1 MGTQAGP
8 MTVGF
13 IILVLFGLFLF
24 ALVKAPGEIVQLLL
38 GATWLLMGVWA
49 LGSIAWAVLS
59 R

>member
-1 MGTQAGP
+1 MVRRAGP

-13 IILVLFGLFLF
+13 IVVVLFGLFLF
-24 ALVKAPGEIVQLLL
+24 ALAKSPGEVVQLLL
-38 GATWLLMGVWA
+38 AVVWLVMGVWA

>member
-1 MGTQAGP
+1 MVRRAGL

-13 IILVLFGLFLF
+13 IVVVLFGLFLF
-24 ALVKAPGEIVQLLL
+24 ALAKSPGEVVQLLL
-38 GATWLLMGVWA
+38 AAVWLVMGVWA

>member
-1 MGTQAGP
+1 MVRRAGL

-13 IILVLFGLFLF
+13 IVVVLFGLFLF
-24 ALVKAPGEIVQLLL
+24 ALAKSPGEVIQLLL
-38 GATWLLMGVWA
+38 AVVWLVMGVWA

>member
-1 MGTQAGP
+1 MEGRAGP

-13 IILVLFGLFLF
+13 IVVVLFGLFLF
-24 ALVKAPGEIVQLLL
+24 ALAKSPGEVVQLLL
-38 GATWLLMGVWA
+38 AAVWLVMGVWA

>member
-1 MGTQAGP
+1 

-13 IILVLFGLFLF
+13 IVVVLFGLFLF
-24 ALVKAPGEIVQLLL
+24 ALAKSPGEVVQLLL
-38 GATWLLMGVWA
+38 AAVWLVMGVWA